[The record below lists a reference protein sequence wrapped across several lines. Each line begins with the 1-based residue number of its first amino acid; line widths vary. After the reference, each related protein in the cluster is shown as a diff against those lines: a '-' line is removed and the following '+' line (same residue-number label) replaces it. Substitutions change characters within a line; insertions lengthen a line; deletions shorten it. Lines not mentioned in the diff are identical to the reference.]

1 MANLYDNTNKVRIS
15 KMRTLYIAAV
25 LAVMVLIGGCITPPK
40 APGNAPGSR
49 PNILYIMID
58 DLGWMDL
65 SCQGSAEYYTPNI
78 DRLAQHGM
86 RFTDAYA
93 AAPVCSPTRA
103 AAMTGLAPARL
114 RITNHIPDRWSFY
127 NGKTLGP
134 GKSVNQLDPRYT
146 TIAERLKAAGYGTAF
161 IGKWHLSGT
170 SWSDENRK
178 YLPQNQGF
186 DINIGG
192 NHQGGPGGNGSFFD
206 PYTLPNLKGRK
217 PGQYLPDRLAEEA
230 IDFMKKQNAEG
241 KPFFVCLWNY
251 TVHWPVE
258 APESLYRKYATGK
271 PNLHQ
276 KYQAMVEGMDI
287 AVGKVLTALDAMDI
301 ADETLVVFT
310 SDNGP
315 FVGDNKEITT
325 AEPLKGAKGYLSEG
339 GIRVPLIIRW
349 PGKVKPATL
358 SGEPVVTM
366 DFVPTFLD
374 AVGVD
379 YNKSKFDG
387 ETLLPILTLSGKLNR
402 DAIYFHFPHY
412 AFHKDNR
419 MGSIIRSGDYKLI
432 RYHKTGDIEL
442 YNLADDIGETRN
454 LAKTMPDLASRLN
467 ASLDKWLT
475 ETKAAMPRPL
485 KDIPEDELYGKQ
497 K

>member
-1 MANLYDNTNKVRIS
+1 MNRRYFFGLV
-15 KMRTLYIAAV
+15 AV
-25 LAVMVLIGGCITPPK
+25 IVIGFLSGCVTSDAPLTAK
-40 APGNAPGSR
+40 ADK

-65 SCQGSAEYYTPNI
+65 ACQGATEYHTPNI
-78 DRLAQHGM
+78 DRLARQGM

-114 RITNHIPDRWSFY
+114 RITTHIPDRWSFY

-134 GKSVNQLDPRYT
+134 GKSVNHLEPEYT
-146 TIAERLKAAGYGTAF
+146 TIAERLKKAGYGTAF
-161 IGKWHLSGT
+161 IGKWHMAGT
-170 SWSDENRK
+170 RWSDENRI

-192 NHQGGPGGNGSFFD
+192 NNQGGPGGNGSFFD

-217 PGQYLPDRLAEEA
+217 PGQYMPDRLAEEA
-230 IDFMKKQNAEG
+230 VDFMKKQKAAG

-258 APESLYRKYATGK
+258 APDYLYKKYAAGK

-276 KYQAMVEGMDI
+276 KFQAMVEGMDI
-287 AVGKVLTALDAMDI
+287 AVGKVLSEMDAMGI
-301 ADETLVVFT
+301 TDETLVVFT

-315 FVGDNKEITT
+315 FIGDNGEITS
-325 AEPLKGAKGYLSEG
+325 AKPLKDAKGYLSEG

-349 PGKVKPATL
+349 PGKVKPGKL
-358 SGEPVVTM
+358 CSEPVVTM

-379 YNKSKFDG
+379 YRAGEFDG
-387 ETLLPILTLSGKLNR
+387 ETLLPLLKQSGKPAR
-402 DAIYFHFPHY
+402 DAVYFHFPHY
-412 AFHKDNR
+412 AFHRGNR
-419 MGSIIRSGDYKLI
+419 MGSVIRSGDYKLI
-432 RYHKTGDIEL
+432 KFHKTGDIEL
-442 YNLADDIGETRN
+442 YNLAADLGETKN
-454 LAKTMPDLASRLN
+454 LAKALPKVASRLS
-467 ASLDKWLT
+467 AQLDNWLT
-475 ETKAAMPRPL
+475 ETKAAMPRPM
-485 KDIPEDELYGKQ
+485 KDIPDDELYGKRE
-497 K
+497 